1 MSEYS
6 ASCSEWYV
14 ISESG
19 KTGMSTRSTRRHQRT
34 SPKFVCPEL
43 ADDESF
49 VIANESDPS
58 KNSSID
64 QSEKAI
70 SELPILIEKLEIE
83 ESKNIELS
91 QKIELLEEQNNQLE
105 DLNSSLIEDRV
116 LRLQRSFS
124 GQAIV
129 DN

>member
-34 SPKFVCPEL
+34 SPKVVCPDS

-49 VIANESDPS
+49 IIANESDPS
-58 KNSSID
+58 TKSPID

-70 SELPILIEKLEIE
+70 SELPVLIEKLEIE

-116 LRLQRSFS
+116 FRLNRSFS
-124 GQAIV
+124 GQEIV

>member
-19 KTGMSTRSTRRHQRT
+19 KTGMSTRSTRRHPKT
-34 SPKFVCPEL
+34 SPKVVCPES

-49 VIANESDPS
+49 IIANESDPS
-58 KNSSID
+58 KNSPID

-83 ESKNIELS
+83 ESKNVELS

-116 LRLQRSFS
+116 LPLNQSFS
-124 GQAIV
+124 DQKIEDG
-129 DN
+129 

>member
-19 KTGMSTRSTRRHQRT
+19 KTGMSTRSTRRHPKT
-34 SPKFVCPEL
+34 SLKIVCPES

-49 VIANESDPS
+49 IIANESDPS
-58 KNSSID
+58 KID

-83 ESKNIELS
+83 ESKNVELS

-116 LRLQRSFS
+116 LPLHRSFS
-124 GQAIV
+124 DQEIKEG
-129 DN
+129 